1 MLHVIKQI
9 TAGMLFAILCTAGAA
24 LAENGAS
31 AYPNGRINI
40 IIPSG
45 AGGTTDVLARIIGKA
60 LSSAWGVPVVVV
72 DEPGAG
78 GIIGASHAVKTKPDG
93 QTLLMVPSAF
103 GVTSAIRTDL
113 PYDPLR
119 DFGGVALVANAPSL
133 LAVSPSLNVHSVKEL
148 ITYAKSRKEPITF
161 ASPGVGSTAQ
171 LHGALF
177 AKQAG
182 FKVLH
187 VPYHSTPAGVT
198 AVVAGRV
205 DYVFAQGTNVLPLAK
220 DGKLVILAS
229 DAPARPWFLPNKP
242 TIRELG
248 YPGVDGDWFGVLVP
262 AKTSPDIR
270 AKLSAEIARILK
282 MPEIKDRFRKL
293 GVEPAY
299 LDPKQFDSMLHDYVG
314 RIHKLADQI
323 GLKPM

>member
-1 MLHVIKQI
+1 
-9 TAGMLFAILCTAGAA
+9 
-24 LAENGAS
+24 
-31 AYPNGRINI
+31 
-40 IIPSG
+40 
-45 AGGTTDVLARIIGKA
+45 
-60 LSSAWGVPVVVV
+60 
-72 DEPGAG
+72 
-78 GIIGASHAVKTKPDG
+78 
-93 QTLLMVPSAF
+93 
-103 GVTSAIRTDL
+103 
-113 PYDPLR
+113 
-119 DFGGVALVANAPSL
+119 
-133 LAVSPSLNVHSVKEL
+133 VHTVKEL
-148 ITYAKSRKEPITF
+148 IAYAKSRKEPITF

-220 DGKLVILAS
+220 EGKLVILAS

-270 AKLSAEIARILK
+270 AKLSAEIERILK
-282 MPEIKDRFRKL
+282 QPDVKDRFRKL

-299 LDPKQFDSMLHDYVG
+299 QDPKQFDAMLHDYVG
-314 RIHKLADQI
+314 RIHKLADKI